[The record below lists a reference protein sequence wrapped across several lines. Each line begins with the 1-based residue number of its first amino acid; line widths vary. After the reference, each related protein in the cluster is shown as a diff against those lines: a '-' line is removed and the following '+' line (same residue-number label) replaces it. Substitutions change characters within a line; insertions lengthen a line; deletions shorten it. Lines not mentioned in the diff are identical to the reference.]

1 MTCGTSLRRD
11 SNPKPCPQPALIQ
24 HYLKENTGYEGSI
37 KESDKVCYVCYRS
50 HLVILQQRNDSSTDK
65 DLLQLIAILSKQIP
79 TSIKSTDEWINAA
92 MTRVVV
98 AVGRDLL
105 NGNVMLLP
113 HVHNLFNLY
122 ASELSYH
129 LREEIDTS
137 KLVTLA
143 NILSNLKTN
152 LQHHI
157 AYCCK
162 TRKHG
167 TLMYRPNA
175 DLRPALAQALWR
187 LWSKNITKE
196 CSSET
201 DTSNSDDPQQYLN
214 VLDDLN
220 TRACSHIT
228 SYLSKHNKQNF
239 EFVDLD
245 IDKKIE
251 GTDPKLW
258 EGICLLPRS
267 TSETGTNSCIH
278 VTKSCHWKYE
288 PQKTFINIQDYLSLA
303 RANHTEKS
311 NVLYLDVMDAKSDS
325 KDTLMSMLQ
334 NLHQQFISRQGRQHL
349 VVEGDAKIYE
359 LLQSLKFEYGD
370 ELQWLIPFPGDWH
383 LLMNYQSALMK
394 PYFDAGLKSLAEAS
408 GYPVA
413 AIRNCTQFKRT
424 HFFIL
429 KSWKAMYRAML
440 STFINISS
448 KDQSKTESIVSPKNL
463 REQAIKALNE
473 VNERTPVEFRKRL
486 NAKVADIT
494 SSIPPFYQQ
503 FKEFIQTTACRDETW
518 RFWIQYVFVDAMAYV
533 SLFFATRSGDW
544 HLRMSSVKSMAAV
557 FTAFDHPTYQK
568 LISNHLS
575 DLLSLPRSVLPIF
588 EQGAFVVNTTG
599 RSWHSVGIDEAHEML
614 INKQCKMSIT
624 KPSPDYINRIAS
636 YLTYRTKTF
645 QQVKQQVFPETKK
658 KSSEPQSVFSSK
670 DCDKKSKQNVNA
682 QLRAITASSLFE
694 TSEQQ

>member
-1 MTCGTSLRRD
+1 MPHPSMSVDTVTDKCLSQAHPSTNTSHLTELISCYHKEPSHLATCTRTVGEST
-11 SNPKPCPQPALIQ
+11 PAL
-24 HYLKENTGYEGSI
+24 NT
-37 KESDKVCYVCYRS
+37 
-50 HLVILQQRNDSSTDK
+50 DSSSTYNYQSSAQGNAETTLRCTLNQK
-65 DLLQLIAILSKQIP
+65 RTERCSPFPSPQKLPQSPARKQRKRP
-79 TSIKSTDEWINAA
+79 PPRTGTEQSTHTPLAEPQSVSNYHFIN
-92 MTRVVV
+92 TC
-98 AVGRDLL
+98 
-105 NGNVMLLP
+105 
-113 HVHNLFNLY
+113 
-122 ASELSYH
+122 S
-129 LREEIDTS
+129 EEIPAD
-137 KLVTLA
+137 KTLSDFLPNEKETTA
-143 NILSNLKTN
+143 LNE
-152 LQHHI
+152 LQEQIH
-157 AYCCK
+157 AYMLQK
-162 TRKHG
+162 VAIG
-167 TLMYRPNA
+167 SMN
-175 DLRPALAQALWR
+175 
-187 LWSKNITKE
+187 
-196 CSSET
+196 
-201 DTSNSDDPQQYLN
+201 PQ
-214 VLDDLN
+214 
-220 TRACSHIT
+220 
-228 SYLSKHNKQNF
+228 
-239 EFVDLD
+239 E
-245 IDKKIE
+245 
-251 GTDPKLW
+251 
-258 EGICLLPRS
+258 
-267 TSETGTNSCIH
+267 
-278 VTKSCHWKYE
+278 
-288 PQKTFINIQDYLSLA
+288 TFINIQDYLSLA

-408 GYPVA
+408 GYPVV

-494 SSIPPFYQQ
+494 SSISLFYQQ
-503 FKEFIQTTACRDETW
+503 FKEFIQTMACRDETW

-544 HLRMSSVKSMAAV
+544 HLRMSSVKSTAAV

-636 YLTYRTKTF
+636 YLTYRTKTL

-658 KSSEPQSVFSSK
+658 KSNEPQSVFSSK
-670 DCDKKSKQNVNA
+670 DCDKKSKWNVNA